1 MPRKPTKM
9 FNNINDFYNHFDTIL
24 EQCLKDIAKDYQ
36 EKLKNFIKR
45 NWYDKY
51 VPKTYTRT
59 NEGDGSFLDS
69 ITFEIKKN
77 KRNNYECYIYADP
90 SLMNVTIY
98 NDNDPHVWNSH
109 ADIYG
114 NDVREGIPIWINTG
128 NGASPLYQYAG
139 CGWTNWLYNMVQLH
153 FKTDLKIML
162 SKHGIQTK

>member
-45 NWYDKY
+45 NWYDKH

-98 NDNDPHVWNSH
+98 NDPNVLNSH
-109 ADIYG
+109 ASIIGEDM
-114 NDVREGIPIWINTG
+114 REAIPIFINTG
-128 NGASPLYQYAG
+128 NGDSPIKAYSG
-139 CGWTNWLYNMVQLH
+139 IGWTTWLNNMIQLH
-153 FKTDLKIML
+153 FKTDLKISL
-162 SKHGIQTK
+162 LKYGIQAK